1 MYRKSTFLANK
12 SASGAIEKEIMS
24 KRKLVVEVQRSIT
37 GKFYNR
43 KVYSSVKDDL
53 SARQSADQEDKQLIN
68 T

>member
-53 SARQSADQEDKQLIN
+53 WRADQEDKQLIN

>member
-12 SASGAIEKEIMS
+12 SASGAIEKGIMS

-53 SARQSADQEDKQLIN
+53 WCADQEDKQLIN